1 MTRLDIR
8 LPGQPVLG
16 VEPSEEKKYSTFF
29 QWKKY
34 RDTVQNEMVNQNKYV
49 AVPRKQLNQD
59 FGTNMLLKPKLG
71 INFKLTMAPDIPQCT
86 LKMISIKT
94 GPPFYVNEVK

>member
-1 MTRLDIR
+1 MALGFWKLFQCLS
-8 LPGQPVLG
+8 LPPCLR
-16 VEPSEEKKYSTFF
+16 FF
-29 QWKKY
+29 VIFSSFSFFKH
-34 RDTVQNEMVNQNKYV
+34 VYV

-94 GPPFYVNEVK
+94 GPPFFVNEVK

>member
-1 MTRLDIR
+1 MCGSLF
-8 LPGQPVLG
+8 L
-16 VEPSEEKKYSTFF
+16 FF
-29 QWKKY
+29 PPLICS
-34 RDTVQNEMVNQNKYV
+34 NYV

-94 GPPFYVNEVK
+94 GPPFYVNEVKQ

>member
-1 MTRLDIR
+1 MALLSTLEN
-8 LPGQPVLG
+8 LVL
-16 VEPSEEKKYSTFF
+16 VFP
-29 QWKKY
+29 
-34 RDTVQNEMVNQNKYV
+34 YV
-49 AVPRKQLNQD
+49 TVPRKQLNQD

>member
-1 MTRLDIR
+1 M
-8 LPGQPVLG
+8 QLG
-16 VEPSEEKKYSTFF
+16 SVMMVMGSTNGIIDM
-29 QWKKY
+29 QHA
-34 RDTVQNEMVNQNKYV
+34 YV